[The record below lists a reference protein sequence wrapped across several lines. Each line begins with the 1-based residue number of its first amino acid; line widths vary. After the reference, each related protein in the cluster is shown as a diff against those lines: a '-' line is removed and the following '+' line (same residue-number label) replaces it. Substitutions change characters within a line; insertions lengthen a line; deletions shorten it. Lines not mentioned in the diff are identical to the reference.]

1 MNGGRDAG
9 FLGSTAEHSRIDPQ
23 TALWTGVATRPYVWT
38 VRAGGHIT
46 VENSSPRVQNVRV
59 GSSAAGQPETEPY
72 KGVFLMGDKGGKK
85 DKKKAK
91 DQKKEKQ
98 KIKDKKKQGKEPK
111 RLT

>member
-1 MNGGRDAG
+1 MLPGCVLFSLTVRFGTEPNGSAN
-9 FLGSTAEHSRIDPQ
+9 SR
-23 TALWTGVATRPYVWT
+23 ALWLAGRVE
-38 VRAGGHIT
+38 AGGHIT

-85 DKKKAK
+85 DKKKVQ
-91 DQKKEKQ
+91 DQKNKKQ
-98 KIKDKKKQGKEPK
+98 KIKDKKKKDKEPK